1 MKLKIRVLNEKQKKT
16 VIDNMAPSSIHY
28 LPYPSTCNLRRDC
41 KNETHFRDPT
51 HFSSLTRP
59 SYINNTNHT
68 IILLAAFSYYYVAS
82 KIHEYP
88 ILSITPSLY
97 FDNGIRHLMWFDG
110 ISTLFGAKRV
120 SHQFRGTKL
129 PMFPDPYS
137 LRNIAGEIPI

>member
-1 MKLKIRVLNEKQKKT
+1 MYLKTLNI
-16 VIDNMAPSSIHY
+16 VPSSIHY
-28 LPYPSTCNLRRDC
+28 LPHPSTGNLRRDC
-41 KNETHFRDPT
+41 KNERHFSDPT

-59 SYINNTNHT
+59 SYINTTNHT
-68 IILLAAFSYYYVAS
+68 IILLVEFCYYYVAS

-88 ILSITPSLY
+88 ILFITPSHY

-120 SHQFRGTKL
+120 SHQSHCTKL

-137 LRNIAGEIPI
+137 LKDIAGEIYI